1 MTSDR
6 SALTNGRPMV
16 AVTDMVKHYGHV
28 EAVRGVSLGVDRG
41 EVVVLIGPSG
51 CGKSTILRCIHLLE
65 EPTSGTIRVGSE
77 QLNFGRGGRSLKGR
91 RLAEYRSR
99 IGMVFQQ
106 FELFPHMT
114 VLQNVMEGPVT
125 VRSMNRRAAAHLG
138 RALLAKVGLSG
149 KEDSYPNQ
157 LSGGQAQR
165 VAIARALAME
175 PEVMLFDE
183 VTSAL
188 DPELV
193 GEVLAVMRQLAE
205 DGTTMIVVTHEISFA
220 RDIADHVLFMDGGQ
234 VAEHGPA
241 AEVLVR
247 PSNPRTRA
255 FLSRFHG
262 TTAAVRAAG

>member
-1 MTSDR
+1 MANVRLVELTKR
-6 SALTNGRPMV
+6 YKKGNEVIHALDGVTLDIDKGEFV
-16 AVTDMVKHYGHV
+16 AVVG
-28 EAVRGVSLGVDRG
+28 R
-41 EVVVLIGPSG
+41 SG
-51 CGKSTILRCIHLLE
+51 SGKTTMLDLMGLLLR
-65 EPTSGTIRVGSE
+65 PTSGSLFIDDIDTGKLGDRELARVRAHRIGFVFQEYNLLSG
-77 QLNFGRGGRSLKGR
+77 LNVLENVMLPLRYVKDGKNGRSR
-91 RLAEYRSR
+91 A
-99 IGMVFQQ
+99 V
-106 FELFPHMT
+106 EL
-114 VLQNVMEGPVT
+114 VE
-125 VRSMNRRAAAHLG
+125 R
-138 RALLAKVGLSG
+138 VGLSDRQRHRPT
-149 KEDSYPNQ
+149 E

-193 GEVLAVMRQLAE
+193 GEVLEVMRKLAE

-262 TTAAVRAAG
+262 TAAAVRAAG

>member
-6 SALTNGRPMV
+6 SALINGRPMI
-16 AVTDMVKHYGHV
+16 AVTDLVKHYGHV

-77 QLNFGRGGRSLKGR
+77 QLNFGRSGRSLKGR

-234 VAEHGPA
+234 VVEHGPA

>member
-1 MTSDR
+1 LTSDGG
-6 SALTNGRPMV
+6 ALRNGGPMIAV
-16 AVTDMVKHYGHV
+16 AGLVKHYGHV
-28 EAVRGVSLGVDRG
+28 QAVRGVSLGVERG

-77 QLNFGRGGRSLKGR
+77 QLAFGHGNRSLKGR

-125 VRSMNRRAAAHLG
+125 VKRMERRAAASLG

-165 VAIARALAME
+165 VAIARALVME

-205 DGTTMIVVTHEISFA
+205 DGTTMIVVTHEIGFA
-220 RDIADHVLFMDGGQ
+220 RDIADHVLFMDDGQ
-234 VAEHGPA
+234 IAEHGPA
-241 AEVLVR
+241 AEVLGR
-247 PSNPRTRA
+247 PTNPRTQA

-262 TTAAVRAAG
+262 PAAAVRAAG

>member
-1 MTSDR
+1 MI
-6 SALTNGRPMV
+6 AV
-16 AVTDMVKHYGHV
+16 ADLVKHYGQV
-28 EAVRGVSLGVDRG
+28 EAVRGVSLGVERG

-65 EPTSGTIRVGSE
+65 EPTSGMIRVGSE
-77 QLNFGRGGRSLKGR
+77 QLTFGRGGRSLKGR

-114 VLQNVMEGPVT
+114 AQQNVMEGPVT
-125 VRSMNRRAAAHLG
+125 VKRMERRAAADLG
-138 RALLAKVGLSG
+138 RALLAKVDLAG

-193 GEVLAVMRQLAE
+193 GEVLEVMRQLAE

-220 RDIADHVLFMDGGQ
+220 RDIADHVLFMDGGR

-241 AEVLVR
+241 DEVLVR
-247 PSNPRTRA
+247 PTNPRTRA

-262 TTAAVRAAG
+262 TAAVRSAG

>member
-1 MTSDR
+1 MISDG
-6 SALTNGRPMV
+6 SALPDVGPMIAV
-16 AVTDMVKHYGHV
+16 ADLVKHYGHV
-28 EAVRGVSLGVDRG
+28 EAVRGVSLGVERG
-41 EVVVLIGPSG
+41 EVIVLIGPSG

-65 EPTSGTIRVGSE
+65 EPTSGTICVGSE
-77 QLNFGRGGRSLKGR
+77 QLTFGRGGRSLKGR

-114 VLQNVMEGPVT
+114 ALQNVMEGPVT
-125 VRSMNRRAAAHLG
+125 VKRMARRGATDLG

-205 DGTTMIVVTHEISFA
+205 DGTTMVVVTHEISFA
-220 RDIADHVLFMDGGQ
+220 RDIADQVLFMDGGQ

-247 PSNPRTRA
+247 PTNPRTRA

-262 TTAAVRAAG
+262 TTAEARGPG

>member
-6 SALTNGRPMV
+6 SALTNGRLMV

-99 IGMVFQQ
+99 IGMVVQQ

-247 PSNPRTRA
+247 PTNPRTRA

-262 TTAAVRAAG
+262 TTAAAGAAG